1 MLSRQ
6 MAEAKKKD
14 SEYHTVPDAAGR
26 RALRPVLFK
35 YAIAQDGANGLK
47 LLRVSLRFGEEALVV
62 FSSWE
67 SAQSFFVSDVFQGE
81 WYARECSAGELTS
94 LLLGPYKAIK
104 WVLIA
109 PSPEGSL
116 VEGDTQANLMRRE
129 RFVDHLLG

>member
-1 MLSRQ
+1 MLSRRI
-6 MAEAKKKD
+6 AVTKKKD
-14 SEYHTVPDAAGR
+14 SEYYTVPDAAGQ
-26 RALRPVLFK
+26 RALRSVLLH

-47 LLRVSLRFGEEALVV
+47 LLRVSLRFSEEALVV
-62 FSSWE
+62 FSSWKA
-67 SAQSFFVSDVFQGE
+67 AQSFFLSNVFQGE

-104 WVLIA
+104 WVLFD

-116 VEGDTQANLMRRE
+116 VERDTQANLMRRE

>member
-1 MLSRQ
+1 

-26 RALRPVLFK
+26 RALRPVLLH

-47 LLRVSLRFGEEALVV
+47 LLLVSLRFGEEALVV

-67 SAQSFFVSDVFQGE
+67 ATQSFFLSDVLQGE

-104 WVLIA
+104 WVLFD
-109 PSPEGSL
+109 PSPEGSV
-116 VEGDTQANLMRRE
+116 VERDT
-129 RFVDHLLG
+129 

>member
-1 MLSRQ
+1 

-26 RALRPVLFK
+26 RELRPVLFK

-67 SAQSFFVSDVFQGE
+67 AAQSFFLSDVFQGE

-104 WVLIA
+104 WVLFDL
-109 PSPEGSL
+109 SPEGSL
-116 VEGDTQANLMRRE
+116 VEGDTEANLIRRE

>member
-1 MLSRQ
+1 

-14 SEYHTVPDAAGR
+14 SEYHTIPDAAGQ
-26 RALRPVLFK
+26 RALRPVLMH

-47 LLRVSLRFGEEALVV
+47 LLYVYLIFGEEALVV

-67 SAQSFFVSDVFQGE
+67 AAQSFLSDVLQGE
-81 WYARECSAGELTS
+81 RYARECSAGELTS

-104 WVLIA
+104 WVLFDL
-109 PSPEGSL
+109 SPEGSL
-116 VEGDTQANLMRRE
+116 MEGDTQANLMRRE

>member
-1 MLSRQ
+1 VLSRQ
-6 MAEAKKKD
+6 MAETKKKD

-26 RALRPVLFK
+26 RELRPVLFK

-67 SAQSFFVSDVFQGE
+67 AAQGFFLSDVFQGE

-104 WVLIA
+104 WVLFDL
-109 PSPEGSL
+109 SPEGSL
-116 VEGDTQANLMRRE
+116 VEGYTEANLIRRE